1 MADEIEI
8 AFEEHFYR
16 TPTDPSDYDY
26 AMMKERDWYRDGD
39 PVADVI
45 VESAGIGPEPAKDI
59 RSVLA
64 KRHFDWELAKMGE
77 ENPFDESAHYAEKGA
92 DDAESQADWLS
103 FERSLKTQTRYFNR
117 SVQGALTYVF
127 EGIAEHKTGDGRPII
142 VEAGPGMESTAFYR
156 ARVFQSYKRLDD
168 ALTRPDKQ
176 VGPPPPHAAATGRM
190 NAHGIAVF
198 YGATSPSIALAE
210 VRPPVGSKVVM
221 GRFEL
226 IRTLRLLD
234 FEALRSV
241 NVEGSIFDRDYIQRL
256 KRVKFLEWLSRRITR
271 PVMPDDEPFEYL
283 ATQAIADF
291 LATDANPPLDG
302 ILYPSAQFSESG
314 FNVVLFHAAARVEPL
329 KIPKGTEVY
338 AVVVNTEDGTD
349 YTVWE
354 ETPLEDP
361 CSKSEPKNISFV
373 PDRFNAFRPEDY
385 DPREPALRLDIATL
399 EVHHVN
405 RVKFETECHS
415 VTRLRRKKT
424 PEDQE
429 MGWDGL
435 TLGGKL

>member
-1 MADEIEI
+1 MADEIET

-16 TPTDPSDYDY
+16 TPIDPSDYDY
-26 AMMKERDWYRDGD
+26 AIMKERDWYRDGD

-45 VESAGIGPEPAKDI
+45 GEAAGIMPEPAEDI
-59 RSVLA
+59 RTVLA
-64 KRHFDWELAKMGE
+64 ERHFDWELAKMGE
-77 ENPFDESAHYAEKGA
+77 ENPFDEGAHYSEKGA
-92 DDAESQADWLS
+92 DDAESQAGWLS
-103 FERSLKTQTRYFNR
+103 FEQSLKTQSRYFNR
-117 SVQGALTYVF
+117 SAQETLTYVF
-127 EGIAEHKTGDGRPII
+127 EGIAEHKTGDGHPII
-142 VEAGPGMESTAFYR
+142 VGAGPGMESTTFYR

-210 VRPPVGSKVVM
+210 VRPLVGSKVVVA
-221 GRFEL
+221 RFEL

-234 FEALRSV
+234 VEALRSV

-256 KRVKFLEWLSRRITR
+256 KRAKFLEWLSRRITR

-302 ILYPSAQFSESG
+302 ILYPSVQVSESG

-329 KIPKGTEVY
+329 KILKGTEVS
-338 AVVVNTEDGTD
+338 AVVVDTEDGTD

-354 ETPLEDP
+354 ETPLEDT
-361 CSKSEPKNISFV
+361 SGTSEPQNIPFV
-373 PDRFNAFRPEDY
+373 PNRLNALRPEDY
-385 DPREPALRLDIATL
+385 DPREPALRLDIATV

-415 VTRLRRKKT
+415 VTRLRCKKT

-429 MGWDGL
+429 IGWDGL
-435 TLGGKL
+435 TLGGKP